1 MYLKKELI
9 VIWINKMILIITHKT
24 DYTAD
29 YIINILNERKIN
41 YYRLNCEDI
50 FEKRISIKS
59 DLIPIINNKSNFKSV
74 WFRRTKLPIVK
85 GVTEYEYKFLMNE
98 YEVFLKNL
106 FCIIDAKWISDP
118 YSIYKAE
125 NKLYQLK
132 LAKKLGF
139 KIPKTLITNCKNELI
154 DFYKKNSEKIIIK
167 PLSQS
172 IIDIGENQQEHIFT
186 NILSQEQIKNLENFD
201 LTPCIYQE
209 YIEKDSEF
217 RITVINK
224 KVFVAEID
232 SQVEEMSKTDWRK
245 GNLKFY
251 KSSLPEDISMKC
263 VQLVKELNLSFG
275 AIDIIKNIKGE
286 YFFLEINPNGQWVWI
301 ENETK
306 LKISHELIKQLI

>member
-74 WFRRTKLPIVK
+74 WFRRTKLPIFK

-186 NILSQEQIKNLENFD
+186 NILSQEHIKNLENFD

-209 YIEKDSEF
+209 YIEKDCEF